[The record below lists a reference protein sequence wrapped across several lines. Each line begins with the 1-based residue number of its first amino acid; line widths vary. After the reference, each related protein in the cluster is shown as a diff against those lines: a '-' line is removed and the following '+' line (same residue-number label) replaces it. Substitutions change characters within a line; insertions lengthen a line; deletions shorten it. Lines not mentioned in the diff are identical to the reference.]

1 MQRADGVTDLF
12 EMKHSSTVFTIDGE
26 YARELQDKVE
36 IYRQESKDRRMLH
49 LVMVTTDG
57 ITRNNYINIIQNDIT
72 LDNLFV
78 PAE

>member
-1 MQRADGVTDLF
+1 MVLLLA
-12 EMKHSSTVFTIDGE
+12 S
-26 YARELQDKVE
+26 
-36 IYRQESKDRRMLH
+36 SKDRRMLH